1 MDPFISHFQLVD
13 MEEQEADERLNLIAD
28 GNSNIPSKMV
38 GYRFPAIYMNSMNRQ
53 TEKQGMPQTK
63 KG

>member
-28 GNSNIPSKMV
+28 GNSNTSKMV
-38 GYRFPAIYMNSMNRQ
+38 GYRFPAIYMNSMSRQ
-53 TEKQGMPQTK
+53 TERQGMPQTK